1 MEARRH
7 APIQLTVMT
16 GLDDDD
22 RTLGGV
28 GAATGMAQLGEFTN
42 ALPPATRLNEF
53 EVLSVIGQGGF
64 GIVYL
69 AHDLTLDRK
78 VAIKEYMP
86 SALATRTQAMT
97 VAANS
102 DRHRE
107 TFSAGLRSFVNEA
120 RLLARFDHPS
130 LLKVHRFWEAHGTAY
145 MVMPYYEGFT
155 LGTLLKRL
163 GAPPDEATLKALLHP
178 LLDALELM
186 HSAHCYHRDIAPDN
200 ILILPDGRPMLLDF
214 GAARRVIGD
223 MTQALT
229 VILKTGYAPVEQYG
243 DIPDMSQ
250 GAWTDLYALGSVV
263 QFAITGRTPPQALTR
278 FMEDRREPLAQVA
291 AGRYGDEFLRAMD
304 CTLAVLPKNRPQ
316 SVAELRSLLGAGF
329 LTPPHGPADALDRMS
344 TLPAALDA
352 PLDPPAPDLPGRTH
366 KLPQHEERSAP
377 TLQRWSQP
385 SPEPDSQPPAASEPP
400 VPPPATPAPQARLRA
415 EPGAYRPAVVAGAAA
430 LLALAAA
437 AAGFAWWS
445 PRHPGPVE
453 PTASSTPP
461 ASPVAASATPTAA
474 AAPPTPDAP
483 EPPRLQA
490 PPPTLPALAV
500 QDERPATGA
509 ADAPVPA
516 AEAAPPPR
524 AAAPRAP
531 RAAAPDA
538 PPAQRKAVRN
548 LSSGR
553 CADIIQR
560 VSIGEE
566 LSDAEKTLLKQECGK

>member
-1 MEARRH
+1 
-7 APIQLTVMT
+7 MT

-28 GAATGMAQLGEFTN
+28 GAATGMAQLGEFAN

-53 EVLSVIGQGGF
+53 EILSVIGQGGF

-86 SALATRTQAMT
+86 SALSTRTQAMT
-97 VAANS
+97 VAVLS
-102 DRHRE
+102 DRHSE
-107 TFSAGLRSFVNEA
+107 TYSAGLRSFVNEA
-120 RLLARFDHPS
+120 RLLAKFDHPS

-145 MVMPYYEGFT
+145 MVMPYYEGIT
-155 LGTLLKRL
+155 LGTMLKRL
-163 GAPPDEATLKALLHP
+163 GAPPDEATLKVLLLP

-243 DIPDMSQ
+243 DIADMSQ

-278 FMEDRREPLAQVA
+278 FMEDRREPLARVA
-291 AGRYGDEFLRAMD
+291 AGRYSDEFLRAMD

-316 SVAELRSLLGAGF
+316 SVVELRSLMGAGF
-329 LTPPHGPADALDRMS
+329 LTPPHGPADVLDRMS
-344 TLPAALDA
+344 TLPTPLDA

-366 KLPQHEERSAP
+366 KVPQREEPRAP
-377 TLQRWSQP
+377 TLQRGSQP
-385 SPEPDSQPPAASEPP
+385 SLEPASQSPAAWEQPA
-400 VPPPATPAPQARLRA
+400 PPPATPAPQARPRA
-415 EPGAYRPAVVAGAAA
+415 APGAHRPAVVAGAAA

-453 PTASSTPP
+453 PTASSAPP
-461 ASPVAASATPTAA
+461 PSPVAASETPTAA
-474 AAPPTPDAP
+474 APAPTPAAPEAP
-483 EPPRLQA
+483 EPPRLQT
-490 PPPTLPALAV
+490 PPPTLPPLAA
-500 QDERPATGA
+500 QDERPATSA
-509 ADAPVPA
+509 ADAPAPA

-548 LSSGR
+548 LSSER